1 MNKRFDCALVGA
13 AVFNSDH
20 FRAEAFKTVVA
31 VDGGYESLG
40 SIGVRPQFAL
50 GDFDSLGYVPSD
62 VGTEVHPSMK
72 DDSDTAL
79 ALEWAHAHDCVS
91 AAVYGALGGRMDH
104 TMATIQAMVG
114 FARKGMRVV
123 AVGSDELVVVLS
135 GSGWSELVLPQAAKG
150 TVSVFSASDKA
161 EGVCESGLKYEIEN
175 VALTNDVT
183 LGLSNE
189 FIGEES
195 RISVENGELIIFL
208 PLLPLSA
215 L

>member
-20 FRAEAFKTVVA
+20 FLAETFDTVVA
-31 VDGGYESLG
+31 VDGGYESLT
-40 SIGVRPQFAL
+40 SVGVRPQFAL

-79 ALEWAHAHDCVS
+79 ALEWAHGRDCVS

-123 AVGSDELVVVLS
+123 AVGAEELVVVLS
-135 GSGWSELVLPQAAKG
+135 GNGWNELSLSKEAEG
-150 TVSVFSASDKA
+150 IVSVFSVSDKA
-161 EGVCESGLKYEIEN
+161 EGVCESGLKYEVES
-175 VALTNDVT
+175 VELTNDIT

-195 RISVENGELIIFL
+195 RISVERGELLVFL
-208 PLLPLSA
+208 PLMPLSA